1 MWVRVFAYERSGCGF
16 ESRFSFA
23 GLVLTNLHYRKVT
36 KSPYKVLHFTWIS
49 SGSTEKKQFVGL
61 LFYVASRKMKSC
73 CKIFSLG
80 GIEQPE
86 IANCPWCKKW
96 LFWKIRKI
104 HGEKPTVASV
114 LIKLQPSWNI
124 VSKLSFLI
132 NFGFFCQLLFLII
145 ACRLCWWYTPL
156 RKGLKFLSVLVPFKF
171 DLAKLF
177 YGLLM
182 SGVKNAQKTI
192 SSYRAKKSSFIDN

>member
-1 MWVRVFAYERSGCGF
+1 MFVYERSGCGL

-49 SGSTEKKQFVGL
+49 GGSTEKKYFVGL
-61 LFYVASRKMKSC
+61 LFYVASRKIKSC

-80 GIEQPE
+80 GIEHPE
-86 IANCPWCKKW
+86 TANCPWCVKW

-104 HGEKPTVASV
+104 HGEKPTVAPV

-124 VSKLSFLI
+124 VPKLSFLI
-132 NFGFFCQLLFLII
+132 SFVFF
-145 ACRLCWWYTPL
+145 A
-156 RKGLKFLSVLVPFKF
+156 S
-171 DLAKLF
+171 F
-177 YGLLM
+177 Y
-182 SGVKNAQKTI
+182 S
-192 SSYRAKKSSFIDN
+192 